1 MLTSLS
7 VLPPFLPSSS
17 HIFFLLSIIY
27 HLSSFIFHLSLI
39 NLIFIFTCPE
49 YLDKTTNKM
58 RGNNMNM
65 WLNTLDAI
73 KTPEKYNMQDHLA
86 NTLKEQYDKNSKSQ
100 SASWSRWVDK
110 QSVQMMD
117 IPVLLFLSGKQQECL
132 NCIMHHRWCTDSFGH
147 GGFGAPCRYSVP
159 YSNAGVDVDPFGP
172 VDPYLWALEAVPPC
186 ADAEEDDHILRLI
199 YGATLALIK
208 IAVLVDMIRLRDL
221 DTMMAQQTN
230 MPQEIIDMIQSS
242 LVHSPLITN
251 NILCQWRNKELDPD
265 LLVTRLT
272 EQIRALFLA
281 VERVNPHFW
290 SVFWLLIAVMTH
302 NGDPTSSALL
312 ENRGT
317 LDNISQELAGAEE
330 HGLTEYG
337 KYMFDGCEAGMR
349 IGLIW
354 CNTPMAVV
362 VLEEM
367 IDFDDQTKFVSI

>member
-86 NTLKEQYDKNSKSQ
+86 NTLKEQYDKNSKSP

-221 DTMMAQQTN
+221 DTMMAQHTNN
-230 MPQEIIDMIQSS
+230 MPQEIVDMIQSS
-242 LVHSPLITN
+242 LVYSPLITP
-251 NILCQWRNKELDPD
+251 NILRQWRSKQLDPV
-265 LLVTRLT
+265 LLVDRLT
-272 EQIRALFLA
+272 GQIKALILA
-281 VERVNPHFW
+281 VSQVNPHFW
-290 SVFWLLIAVMTH
+290 SLFWVILAVMTH
-302 NGDPTSSALL
+302 TGDPTDSTLL
-312 ENRGT
+312 ENNGI
-317 LDNISQELAGAEE
+317 LDDIDHRVAGAKDDES
-330 HGLTEYG
+330 TEYG
-337 KYMFDGCEAGMR
+337 KSMFNAFEAGLR
-349 IGLIW
+349 IALIW
-354 CNTPMAVV
+354 YYTPCAVI
-362 VLEEM
+362 VLDEM
-367 IDFDDQTKFVSI
+367 IDFTKFLRN